1 LLSHCSQIKQTKA
14 AAATERGSAALTP
27 AVILYIIVHMLAV
40 LSFSVAVANFEGIVN
55 EVNNG
60 NATWVAGVPDR
71 RYLL

>member
-1 LLSHCSQIKQTKA
+1 
-14 AAATERGSAALTP
+14 
-27 AVILYIIVHMLAV
+27 MLAV